1 MAAYIHSFAN
11 ATFVIFYKISL
22 LMKKTYYSAY
32 ILWNLPNG
40 CFEMI

>member
-22 LMKKTYYSAY
+22 LMKKHTTVHTFYG
-32 ILWNLPNG
+32 IFQIGVLK
-40 CFEMI
+40 